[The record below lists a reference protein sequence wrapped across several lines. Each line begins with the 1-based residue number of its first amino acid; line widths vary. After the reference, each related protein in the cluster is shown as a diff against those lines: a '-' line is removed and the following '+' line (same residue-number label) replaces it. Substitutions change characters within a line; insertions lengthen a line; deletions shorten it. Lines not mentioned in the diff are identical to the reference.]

1 MAPTTSRII
10 ENCIYV
16 ADVDRAAEW
25 YRQIFG
31 FAIIFQQG
39 DRLRALHVGQDQV
52 LLLFKQ
58 GASLSPIVMPG
69 GVLPP
74 HDGSGTTHI
83 AFAMRTAEA
92 EEWEQHLSTHGINIE
107 SRVHWG
113 ENDRSLYF
121 RDPDNHLLEL
131 ISSDHWQKV
140 AGN

>member
-1 MAPTTSRII
+1 MTPTTSRII

-31 FAIIFQQG
+31 FTIIFQQG
-39 DRLRALHVGQDQV
+39 DRLRALHVGQEQA

-107 SRVHWG
+107 SRVHWARG
-113 ENDRSLYF
+113 GTSLYF
-121 RDPDNHLLEL
+121 RDPDGNSLEVATPGLWPNH
-131 ISSDHWQKV
+131 
-140 AGN
+140 

>member
-10 ENCIYV
+10 ENCLYV
-16 ADVDRAAEW
+16 TDVDRAAEW

-31 FAIIFQQG
+31 FTIIFQQG
-39 DRLRALHVGQDQV
+39 DRLRALHVGQEQV

-83 AFAMRTAEA
+83 AFAMQTAEA
-92 EEWEQHLSTHGINIE
+92 EEWEQHLSTHGISIE

-113 ENDRSLYF
+113 ENDKSLYF
-121 RDPDNHLLEL
+121 RDLDNHLLEL

-140 AGN
+140 AGH